1 MNNSKWSSIITK
13 NNTPFYIYDLNIVK
27 NRVEQIKKFFPS
39 FNLLYSV
46 KANPHPK
53 IISLLNKMDVGFDV
67 ASCNEI
73 QLLTDNKVNSSKI
86 YYSSPG
92 KKENELEFAIGKS
105 QIIADSIN
113 EIININNIAKSMGHI
128 EQIGVRLNV
137 PNNQMLQS
145 KHEIMSGKSSKF
157 GVSIEELKSI
167 NQDTFPYIDIVG
179 IHIYFGS
186 QILNE
191 NIITNNFNIISNTV
205 LELKKVFS
213 IKYINFGGGFGIP
226 YEKTEKGLDLNLL
239 SSQINSDK
247 SIKELLSL
255 SVQLNVELGRYIVAE
270 CGLFITTVLDIKSSF
285 KKKYIIIDGGMNSFY
300 RPIMTGDYHEIIQLN
315 KTGKREMVTIVG
327 RLCTPI
333 DMYYEDIMIYSPQIG
348 DKIIFKNAGAYGYTM
363 SILNFISH
371 TKPYEIIINGDIL

>member
-1 MNNSKWSSIITK
+1 MKNNKWSSTLNR
-13 NNTPFYIYDLNIVK
+13 NNTPFYVYDLDIVK

-39 FNLLYSV
+39 FYLLYSV

-73 QLLTDNKVNSSKI
+73 QLLTDNKVNSNKI

-92 KKENELEFAIGKS
+92 KKENELEFAIKKS
-105 QIIADSIN
+105 HIIADSIN
-113 EIININNIAKSMGHI
+113 EIIRINTIAKSRGHI
-128 EQIGVRLNV
+128 EHIGVRLNV
-137 PNNQMLQS
+137 SNKQIIKS
-145 KHEIMSGKSSKF
+145 KHEIMSGISSKF
-157 GVSIEELKSI
+157 GVSIDELKSI
-167 NQDTFPYIDIVG
+167 NKNDFPYIDIVG

-205 LELKKVFS
+205 LDLKKVFN
-213 IKYINFGGGFGIP
+213 IKYINYGGGFGVP
-226 YEKTEKGLDLNLL
+226 YKKTEKCLDLDSL
-239 SSQINSDK
+239 SRQINSDK

-255 SVQLNVELGRYIVAE
+255 SVQLNIELGRYIVAE

-300 RPIMTGDYHEIIQLN
+300 RPIMTGDYHEIIQSN
-315 KTGKREMVTIVG
+315 KTGKREKVTIVG

-333 DMYYEDIMIYSPQIG
+333 DKYYEDIMIYSPQIG

-363 SILNFISH
+363 SIIDFISH
-371 TKPYEIIINGDIL
+371 QKPYEIIINGDIL